1 MMNRTERYKTRA
13 TRCLKRFILVS
24 LSFSPPPLS
33 LVVFKECSMALHNTH
48 TVHRVHIWFSGNDRG
63 DGGSGGGSSSSR
75 VEKQLFGKAAAV
87 ARSVYNG
94 QRYSVIVMYHMVYTI
109 RIKICLI
116 FVYHERK
123 IIHNVLLIATNS
135 IWAIKYISLSSVF
148 PSSSSPFFHV
158 LYGFSFVSE
167 QNQKRKHSTSIIFHN
182 SKTMK
187 AKLRQ
192 REHVVQTNMH
202 KYEGM
207 H

>member
-1 MMNRTERYKTRA
+1 M
-13 TRCLKRFILVS
+13 
-24 LSFSPPPLS
+24 
-33 LVVFKECSMALHNTH
+33 
-48 TVHRVHIWFSGNDRG
+48 
-63 DGGSGGGSSSSR
+63 
-75 VEKQLFGKAAAV
+75 

-187 AKLRQ
+187 AKPRQ
-192 REHVVQTNMH
+192 RERACRSNKHAQIRRHALNWIDLNMRAVSQLSAPTKTTVLFEIRLTLNFYLCFSLFNFTNL
-202 KYEGM
+202 
-207 H
+207 

>member
-1 MMNRTERYKTRA
+1 
-13 TRCLKRFILVS
+13 
-24 LSFSPPPLS
+24 
-33 LVVFKECSMALHNTH
+33 
-48 TVHRVHIWFSGNDRG
+48 
-63 DGGSGGGSSSSR
+63 
-75 VEKQLFGKAAAV
+75 
-87 ARSVYNG
+87 
-94 QRYSVIVMYHMVYTI
+94 MVYTI

-192 REHVVQTNMH
+192 REREHVVQTNMH

-207 H
+207 HWVELIWTCGRFHNSVHPQKQQFFSKFDWLWIFICVFRCSILRIFKIFYIEHLHISSRYIYSLAPTTVRKAHDSRLPHIDDASNKFIQIQ